1 MKIAKSFLVA
11 LLFTGTLGA
20 VNTAMGAGGIPPRV
34 RFTGALVPIK
44 DQSRKGLLEDFNVTI
59 GKKRQ
64 TFLLDKMEIVGGV
77 GLNRATLQR
86 LFPPLLRFVGPE
98 DIIARLNSQEIAGR
112 SLVIEG
118 LLYTESG
125 MLFLIGVND
134 SKEAADATPSA
145 VGRRSDKQSTTRLS
159 LPPTRALRSYGRVLI
174 WVGPRQDL
182 NLTGKIA

>member
-1 MKIAKSFLVA
+1 LQRKEVKNMKIAKSFLVA

-20 VNTAMGAGGIPPRV
+20 VNTAMGAHGIPPRV

-44 DQSRKGLLEDFNVTI
+44 DQSRKGLLEDFNVII
-59 GKKRQ
+59 GKKRR

-118 LLYTESG
+118 LLYTESR

-134 SKEAADATPSA
+134 SKEAADGTPSA
-145 VGRRSDKQSTTRLS
+145 VGRRSD
-159 LPPTRALRSYGRVLI
+159 
-174 WVGPRQDL
+174 
-182 NLTGKIA
+182 